1 MQGVYKRCIM
11 LLKTDYSLSYLQC
24 LYDTNQSIY
33 LQKVQKLWSDILVVF
48 PHLQTFHNSVYKDF
62 LSFINTFCRR
72 LRNDYLNLEKTTSD
86 IFRSSYCKLCG
97 EKVTLLVT
105 FDIDSIGVS
114 HLILDSQ
121 SLECTYVPVEKVQGR
136 LNCKSGKLVIANHFG
151 KKIEN
156 NASPELYNSSVK
168 SCVDKFLTDLIY
180 HKYVMVPSTNT
191 IVDLYFNIVTK
202 DLLCLNSEPS
212 KSQLSPEYLHL
223 GSISTDVWHLSAM
236 DYEQLRTYCLKD
248 SVDFDEILKESIIL
262 DYEQPIQLEVR
273 FSLNN
278 HKLIEQGYQNIELLT
293 IFPT

>member
-1 MQGVYKRCIM
+1 M
-11 LLKTDYSLSYLQC
+11 LLKTDYSLSYLQS
-24 LYDTNQSIY
+24 LYYIDQLHY

-48 PHLQTFHNSVYKDF
+48 PHLQTFHNSIYKDF

-72 LRNDYLNLEKTTSD
+72 LRDNYLNLDVATSD

-97 EKVTLLVT
+97 EKVTLLIT
-105 FDIDSIGVS
+105 FDSDSISVS
-114 HLILDSQ
+114 HLTLDFS
-121 SLECTYVPVEKVQGR
+121 SLECTYVPIEKVQGQ
-136 LNCKSGKLVIANHFG
+136 LDCKSGKLVIANHFG

-156 NASPELYNSSVK
+156 NASPDLYNSSVK
-168 SCVDKFLTDLIY
+168 SCVNKFLTDLIHY
-180 HKYVMVPSTNT
+180 KYVMVPSTNT
-191 IVDLYFNIVTK
+191 VVDLYFNIVTK
-202 DLLCLNSEPS
+202 DLLCLNAEPS

-248 SVDFDEILKESIIL
+248 SVDFDEILEESIIL
-262 DYEQPIQLEVR
+262 DYEQPIQLNVR
-273 FSLNN
+273 FTVNN